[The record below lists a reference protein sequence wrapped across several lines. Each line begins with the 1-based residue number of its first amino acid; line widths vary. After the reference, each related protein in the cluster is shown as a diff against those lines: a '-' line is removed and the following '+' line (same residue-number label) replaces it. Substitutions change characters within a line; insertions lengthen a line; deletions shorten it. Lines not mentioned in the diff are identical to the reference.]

1 VRHNLANFY
10 DRDHNF
16 AMAETTYRDVLE
28 RANRTFGPRAWDTGH
43 FTFTYHLG
51 AVLAEEEKKPEAK
64 RKLEQA
70 VAILTKS
77 LGEG

>member
-1 VRHNLANFY
+1 MRHNLANFY

-28 RANRTFGPRAWDTGH
+28 RADRTRAWDTGH
-43 FTFTYHLG
+43 FTFTYHLD

-64 RKLEQA
+64 RNLEQA